1 MVSTRRG
8 DSRAPGI
15 SGNESVS
22 WQSLGLP
29 NLQCPHLPLIDC
41 TFLRSA
47 CCASDKLTDLL
58 AKGQSFKRRDLSTLQ
73 YIHSKAALS
82 VEQITF
88 SEERLFSVPFWGMG
102 HPLARAV
109 FLTSPTEGRSRA
121 YVKNFSRINLA
132 RGDPADHDGRADHVG
147 RALLTSG
154 AFGYIESIEEKR

>member
-58 AKGQSFKRRDLSTLQ
+58 AKGQNSNGAISLQ

-88 SEERLFSVPFWGMG
+88 SEERLFSVPFRAWGRQ
-102 HPLARAV
+102 PC
-109 FLTSPTEGRSRA
+109 
-121 YVKNFSRINLA
+121 
-132 RGDPADHDGRADHVG
+132 GRARLQPRLPPPVASGLFGQFNTTRAEADRVG
-147 RALLTSG
+147 TIFRSYLRLRPRLVG
-154 AFGYIESIEEKR
+154 VEL